1 MINILNK
8 KELNSARENVE
19 SNKFVMI
26 WQQCIEPW
34 MIKMKPPAN
43 LKCPFS
49 LQVTQLLRVEG
60 QNWRKINQLLSNCAD
75 SDCPYAKA
83 TKA

>member
-8 KELNSARENVE
+8 KELNPARENVK

-34 MIKMKPPAN
+34 MIKNETSSEP
-43 LKCPFS
+43 
-49 LQVTQLLRVEG
+49 
-60 QNWRKINQLLSNCAD
+60 
-75 SDCPYAKA
+75 
-83 TKA
+83 